1 MTTQDSNSNGSIAN
15 QIIVTGNVAF
25 APEFVY
31 LQSGTAVCKT
41 KLYCTR
47 RWDDK
52 ATGEKREKT
61 VETKIIAYGEKAEAM
76 RDAIGLGDL
85 VEITGQ
91 LENPEGYLSKKE
103 VNADG
108 TPKVMAVN
116 VITVREGRVIFTKRT
131 EGQAPV
137 QDQVAETYKNMADP
151 NAPALPAGYD
161 ELGDIPF

>member
-47 RWDDK
+47 RWEDK
-52 ATGEKREKT
+52 ATGEKKEKT

-131 EGQAPV
+131 EGQAPAQ
-137 QDQVAETYKNMADP
+137 QDAQAPAVDA
-151 NAPALPAGYD
+151 NAPPLPAGYD